1 MVDMPTIIVSTW
13 KTMVKIKNHHILSI
27 GTNNLCGRSL
37 SLKLYL
43 GVFKLVEETSQVN
56 EGFPESYNEESDI
69 FYDKREY
76 NIYTKNLKQALNHEL
91 LLKKLHRVIE
101 FSQKAWLKSYTDM
114 NAELRKK

>member
-1 MVDMPTIIVSTW
+1 
-13 KTMVKIKNHHILSI
+13 MVKIKNHHILSI

-37 SLKLYL
+37 SLKLYI
-43 GVFKLVEETSQVN
+43 GVFKSVEETSQVN
-56 EGFPESYNEESDI
+56 EGFPESYN
-69 FYDKREY
+69 
-76 NIYTKNLKQALNHEL
+76 IYTKNLKQALNREV